1 MKKKIIVIYILC
13 IFFLVGCENK
23 EENIKN
29 DYITMKNNVI
39 EEEEYTKA
47 EDLPLDIIV
56 DINRE
61 EELIKYKI
69 TLKNPKETMKDIV
82 ALVVH
87 NHYSENLFPSVG
99 IFDDKKE
106 LLVTDKDKTI
116 ELEDTIDT
124 TKDIS
129 KLNLELKIW
138 IKYKNEQNE
147 EKEVLY
153 KTT

>member
-99 IFDDKKE
+99 IFDEKKE

>member
-99 IFDDKKE
+99 IFDEKKE

-153 KTT
+153 KAT

>member
-99 IFDDKKE
+99 IFDEKKE
-106 LLVTDKDKTI
+106 LLVTDKNKTI

-153 KTT
+153 KAT

>member
-99 IFDDKKE
+99 IFDEKKE

-138 IKYKNEQNE
+138 LKYKNEQNE

>member
-87 NHYSENLFPSVG
+87 NHYSENLVPSVG
-99 IFDDKKE
+99 IFDEKKE